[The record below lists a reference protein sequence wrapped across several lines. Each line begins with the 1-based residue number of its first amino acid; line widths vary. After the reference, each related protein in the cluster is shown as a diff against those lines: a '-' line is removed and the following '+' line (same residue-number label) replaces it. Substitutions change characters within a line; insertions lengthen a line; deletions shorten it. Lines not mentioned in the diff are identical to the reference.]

1 MDFWNTIIGNR
12 LANTLVKELPKL
24 TKLMEEEKI
33 QYTATMNDNLV
44 QKYIEVEVSA
54 GNRYIGHYSHAGKT
68 TVIME
73 KK

>member
-24 TKLMEEEKI
+24 TEKKA

-44 QKYIEVEVSA
+44 QQYITVEVSA
-54 GNRYIGHYSHAGKT
+54 GNRYIGHFSHAGKT